1 MIKHK
6 VLIATAVLIYYGASF
21 AYTPPVTDRVDVNFN
36 TDWKYNEGDATGAD
50 AASFSDAS
58 WTAVT
63 VPHSTKWVTHS
74 AMTAYEGI
82 SWYRKHFTLS
92 SANAGKKVFLE
103 FGAAMQ
109 VADLWLNGKSIGHHE
124 GGYMSFMVDITSSV
138 TLGGSDNV
146 LAIKTDSRSNANWAP
161 GRENP
166 DFQYYG
172 GLYRNVTLHIT
183 NNLHVTDALYANKVA
198 GGGVFVTY
206 PAVSTASA
214 TVSIK
219 TDVINENTASK
230 NCTVLSELVDAQG
243 NLVGSSTGA
252 MTISAGVDTSFSQ
265 TITVPS
271 PKLWH
276 PNSPNLYTV
285 HTTVKDAGVAV
296 DYYKTRIG
304 IRRIQ
309 WTHGS
314 GIQINGQS
322 FQARGSNLH
331 QDIYG
336 LGNARCVKSIYY
348 DLKRYKE
355 GGLDFVRGSHYPHDP
370 MFYDACDEF
379 GILVEDCM
387 TGWQFFADTDPFKN
401 NTYKEVRGMLRRDRN
416 HPSVIV
422 WETQLNETSYTAAW
436 AAAVNTLAHAEY
448 PGDQMFT
455 CGTTT
460 GMGLTGACAWDV
472 LIGAEQASIRNTTA
486 TQPIIIC
493 EYGSFSYG
501 GANGTSSVHREDPDA
516 ALLQQCTNIQMSHNK
531 NRAMPWYSANGYW
544 VYSDYS
550 GYLNTI
556 TLNQGRIPGI
566 VDYCRIPKFSYYF
579 FQSQRDPAII
589 MPNVNSGPMVFIAN
603 RWTAQSPTAVRV
615 FSNCEKVSLYLNNAL
630 VETRSPDADVNC
642 TNLLHPPFTFTVPQF
657 VSGTLRADGLIGNV
671 VKATYARSTPG
682 SAAAIKLRPEANDTL
697 IADGSDTRLVWID
710 VVDAAGAVVPT
721 ATNQV
726 TISATAPGSIIG
738 PTSIAMI
745 GGQLATWVRA
755 GTIAGTITVNAS
767 SSGLTPASI
776 TLVSGN
782 APTMVYGRGA
792 PNSSIKSHAP
802 SRGVFLTLA
811 NDITSLSP
819 EFSGKPSAI
828 AVFDIS
834 GRLLKNAV
842 VRERTL
848 DVRKDFNLSPGIYI
862 VLLKEQLSATR

>member
-1 MIKHK
+1 
-6 VLIATAVLIYYGASF
+6 LGA
-21 AYTPPVTDRVDVNFN
+21 
-36 TDWKYNEGDATGAD
+36 
-50 AASFSDAS
+50 
-58 WTAVT
+58 
-63 VPHSTKWVTHS
+63 
-74 AMTAYEGI
+74 
-82 SWYRKHFTLS
+82 
-92 SANAGKKVFLE
+92 
-103 FGAAMQ
+103 
-109 VADLWLNGKSIGHHE
+109 
-124 GGYMSFMVDITSSV
+124 
-138 TLGGSDNV
+138 
-146 LAIKTDSRSNANWAP
+146 

-448 PGDQMFT
+448 P
-455 CGTTT
+455 
-460 GMGLTGACAWDV
+460 
-472 LIGAEQASIRNTTA
+472 
-486 TQPIIIC
+486 
-493 EYGSFSYG
+493 
-501 GANGTSSVHREDPDA
+501 
-516 ALLQQCTNIQMSHNK
+516 
-531 NRAMPWYSANGYW
+531 
-544 VYSDYS
+544 
-550 GYLNTI
+550 
-556 TLNQGRIPGI
+556 
-566 VDYCRIPKFSYYF
+566 
-579 FQSQRDPAII
+579 
-589 MPNVNSGPMVFIAN
+589 
-603 RWTAQSPTAVRV
+603 
-615 FSNCEKVSLYLNNAL
+615 
-630 VETRSPDADVNC
+630 
-642 TNLLHPPFTFTVPQF
+642 
-657 VSGTLRADGLIGNV
+657 
-671 VKATYARSTPG
+671 
-682 SAAAIKLRPEANDTL
+682 
-697 IADGSDTRLVWID
+697 
-710 VVDAAGAVVPT
+710 
-721 ATNQV
+721 
-726 TISATAPGSIIG
+726 
-738 PTSIAMI
+738 
-745 GGQLATWVRA
+745 
-755 GTIAGTITVNAS
+755 
-767 SSGLTPASI
+767 
-776 TLVSGN
+776 
-782 APTMVYGRGA
+782 
-792 PNSSIKSHAP
+792 
-802 SRGVFLTLA
+802 
-811 NDITSLSP
+811 
-819 EFSGKPSAI
+819 
-828 AVFDIS
+828 
-834 GRLLKNAV
+834 
-842 VRERTL
+842 
-848 DVRKDFNLSPGIYI
+848 
-862 VLLKEQLSATR
+862 ATRCLPAGQPPEWV